1 MATVPIGP
9 FLVEKEI
16 PSMLTRKVIRTEQAP
31 AAIGPY
37 SQGIVAGGFLF
48 TAMQIPLDPASGTLV
63 APEDVAAQARRVLEN
78 LKAIVEAA
86 GTSLGQVVK
95 VTVYLQ
101 DIADFAAVNA
111 VYGEYFSQDAPA
123 RAAVAV
129 AALPRGARVAMEA
142 VAVVA

>member
-1 MATVPIGP
+1 MTP
-9 FLVEKEI
+9 
-16 PSMLTRKVIRTEQAP
+16 RQVIRTERAP
-31 AAIGPY
+31 AAVGPY

-86 GTSLGQVVK
+86 GLSLGHVVK

-101 DIADFAAVNA
+101 DIADFAGVNT
-111 VYGEYFSQDAPA
+111 VYGEYFSQEAPA

-129 AALPRGARVAMEA
+129 AALHRGARVAMEA

>member
-1 MATVPIGP
+1 MISTKEASSMAT
-9 FLVEKEI
+9 
-16 PSMLTRKVIRTEQAP
+16 RQVIRTEQAP
-31 AAIGPY
+31 AAVGPY

-48 TAMQIPLDPASGTLV
+48 TAMQIPLDPASGTLA
-63 APEDVAAQARRVLEN
+63 APDDVAAQARRVLEN

-86 GTSLGQVVK
+86 GLSLGHVVK

-111 VYGEYFSQDAPA
+111 VYGEYFPQEAPA
-123 RAAVAV
+123 RAAMAV

-142 VAVVA
+142 VAVLP

>member
-1 MATVPIGP
+1 MP
-9 FLVEKEI
+9 
-16 PSMLTRKVIRTEQAP
+16 TRQVIRTERAP
-31 AAIGPY
+31 AAVGPY

-101 DIADFAAVNA
+101 DIADFAAVNT
-111 VYGEYFSQDAPA
+111 VYGEYFPQDAPA

-129 AALPRGARVAMEA
+129 AALPRGAKVAMEA
-142 VAVVA
+142 VAVV

>member
-1 MATVPIGP
+1 MSTHQ
-9 FLVEKEI
+9 
-16 PSMLTRKVIRTEQAP
+16 VIRTEHAP
-31 AAIGPY
+31 AAVGPY

-48 TAMQIPLDPASGTLV
+48 TAMQIPLDPATGALV
-63 APEDVAAQARRVLEN
+63 PGDVAAQARRVLEN

-86 GTSLGQVVK
+86 GTSLAQVVK

-101 DIADFAAVNA
+101 DIADFAVVNA
-111 VYGEYFSQDAPA
+111 VYGEFFAQDAPA

-142 VAVVA
+142 VAVV